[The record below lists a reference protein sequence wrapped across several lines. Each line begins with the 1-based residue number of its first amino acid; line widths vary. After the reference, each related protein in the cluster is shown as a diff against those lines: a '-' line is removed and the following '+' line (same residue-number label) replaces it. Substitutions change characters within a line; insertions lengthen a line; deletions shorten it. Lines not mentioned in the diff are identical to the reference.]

1 MDRLGFSSL
10 PPVSSSGPPALRG
23 PYSNPHTHV
32 ITRAE
37 FLAACEASK
46 ADPSYSSFDR
56 KIRRALAP
64 KVRALLSEVTEP
76 TAEQLFDLIDRD
88 GDGLLDVHDLE
99 RLVVMEYQNSSSRFI
114 FDTVCRYFILSHTHT
129 LTHTHSHTHTHYR
142 YIIDTIALGASSV
155 NGPAM
160 AISRGLH
167 PVVCAVSGVT
177 ICFGGILRDL
187 VCGRD
192 VALGGQVFLFLFL
205 FSIFT

>member
-10 PPVSSSGPPALRG
+10 PPVTSSGPPALRG

-88 GDGLLDVHDLE
+88 GDGRLDVHDLE
-99 RLVVMEYQNSSSRFI
+99 RLVVMEYQNSSSRYI
-114 FDTVCRYFILSHTHT
+114 IDTVCRYFILSHTHT
-129 LTHTHSHTHTHYR
+129 HTTHTHTHTHY
-142 YIIDTIALGASSV
+142 L
-155 NGPAM
+155 
-160 AISRGLH
+160 
-167 PVVCAVSGVT
+167 
-177 ICFGGILRDL
+177 
-187 VCGRD
+187 
-192 VALGGQVFLFLFL
+192 
-205 FSIFT
+205 

>member
-1 MDRLGFSSL
+1 
-10 PPVSSSGPPALRG
+10 
-23 PYSNPHTHV
+23 
-32 ITRAE
+32 
-37 FLAACEASK
+37 
-46 ADPSYSSFDR
+46 
-56 KIRRALAP
+56 
-64 KVRALLSEVTEP
+64 VRALLSEVTEP

-88 GDGLLDVHDLE
+88 GDGRLDVHDLE
-99 RLVVMEYQNSSSRFI
+99 RLVVMEYQNSSSRYI
-114 FDTVCRYFILSHTHT
+114 IDTVCRYFILSHTHT
-129 LTHTHSHTHTHYR
+129 HTTHTHTHTHTFYR

-192 VALGGQVFLFLFL
+192 VALGGQVCL
-205 FSIFT
+205 